1 MGHVFKEKPDS
12 AGADAVWMQGGTLY
26 RCQLKLG
33 VAKRSFADLK
43 TALDKLKEQSVR
55 LSKQLQMPVK
65 SILALTTEQ
74 VGDGPDGTTLVAY
87 AEQEEVDLWDHSYLA
102 STVWVDGLKDWARA
116 GSHGAY
122 FE

>member
-1 MGHVFKEKPDS
+1 MGATRH
-12 AGADAVWMQGGTLY
+12 AVPLPALTRPEARPRQA
-26 RCQLKLG
+26 QL
-33 VAKRSFADLK
+33 SADLK

-87 AEQEEVDLWDHSYLA
+87 AEQEKVDLWDTHSHLA
-102 STVWVDGLKDWARA
+102 SNVWVDGLKEWARA

-122 FE
+122 F